1 MPLETASFINELVP
15 TNPAASDGLSQGDDH
30 IRMIKAVLQSH
41 FPNFAGVAVTA
52 TEAEINALVGGATL
66 LADGADGAPSL
77 AFSNAPDTGLY
88 LVDAT
93 TDEFGI
99 SGRLLGNGAKEPG
112 ELCIF
117 PFVPATMAS
126 SGSATGAE
134 LYIECDGSTYANT
147 LFPRVATA
155 LNQGGSNFTVPDL
168 KTTGRFP
175 RSRTGSV
182 AVGTS
187 QSSQNKAHTHTV
199 SASGTTS
206 SDGSHTH
213 TVSGTTSSDGNHV
226 HTVPIANNTL
236 GGNATPPTSGGSP
249 ATTEDTGVAGEHNHT
264 YSATTSSSGAHTHT
278 VTVSG
283 TAATDGGTE
292 ARPEAYSFV
301 MALKT

>member
-1 MPLETASFINELVP
+1 MPLENASFINELVP

-52 TEAEINALVGGATL
+52 TEAQINSLVGGSTL
-66 LADGADGAPSL
+66 LADGADGTPSL

-88 LVDAT
+88 LVDAA

-112 ELCIF
+112 ELCLF

-126 SGSATGAE
+126 GGSATGAE
-134 LYIECDGSTYANT
+134 LYLECDGSTYANA

-155 LNQGGSNFTVPDL
+155 LNQGGSNFTVPNL
-168 KTTGRFP
+168 KGTGRFL
-175 RSRTGSV
+175 RSRTNSV

-187 QSSQNKAHTHTV
+187 QSNQNASHTHTV

-206 SDGSHTH
+206 SDG
-213 TVSGTTSSDGNHV
+213 
-226 HTVPIANNTL
+226 
-236 GGNATPPTSGGSP
+236 
-249 ATTEDTGVAGEHNHT
+249 
-264 YSATTSSSGAHTHT
+264 AHTHT
-278 VTVSG
+278 YSDPGHVHGEEGISTGEVQTGTGATGGVEASNNTSSQTTGITINAVSAHSHTVTVTG
-283 TAATDGGTE
+283 TAAADGGSE
-292 ARPEAYSFV
+292 ARPEAYSVV